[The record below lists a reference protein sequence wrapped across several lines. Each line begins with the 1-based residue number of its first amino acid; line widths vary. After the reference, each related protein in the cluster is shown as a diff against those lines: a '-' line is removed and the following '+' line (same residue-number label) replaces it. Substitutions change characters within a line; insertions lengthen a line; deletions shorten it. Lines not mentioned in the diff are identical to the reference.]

1 MKHPSNTAT
10 PRALATALLLHMGG
24 ALAQAHPGHGLGD
37 ASAAHILTSPYHL
50 AILALTGATLL
61 LVARFVPRRP
71 PRRLLQGAG
80 LVAAAAAL
88 VLWGS
93 RI

>member
-1 MKHPSNTAT
+1 MKHPSKTAA
-10 PRALATALLLHMGG
+10 PRSLAAALLLNLGG
-24 ALAQAHPGHGLGD
+24 ALAHAHPGHGLDD

-50 AILALTGATLL
+50 TVLALSGAALL
-61 LVARFVPRRP
+61 LVARFVPRRL

-80 LVAAAAAL
+80 IAAAAAAL